1 MFIYYFKAHFEDNPN
16 DLKILRHDTT
26 IHPARVQQHMKH
38 IPSYLMP
45 KIAPPSGVSS
55 TQDDNEDLG
64 YIPFRKNPR
73 NPKRLSKNRRKVL
86 KFFIKLCILSFIK
99 EINLN

>member
-1 MFIYYFKAHFEDNPN
+1 
-16 DLKILRHDTT
+16 
-26 IHPARVQQHMKH
+26 MKH

-45 KIAPPSGVSS
+45 KIAPPSGVNS

-73 NPKRLSKNRRKVL
+73 NQKRLSKNRHKVFCNFSL
-86 KFFIKLCILSFIK
+86 NYVLLLLMKFLLICIIETQK
-99 EINLN
+99 

>member
-1 MFIYYFKAHFEDNPN
+1 LFIYIIFKAHFEDNPN

-55 TQDDNEDLG
+55 TQEDNEDLG
-64 YIPFRKNPR
+64 SIPFRKNP
-73 NPKRLSKNRRKVL
+73 PKRLSKNRHKV
-86 KFFIKLCILSFIK
+86 F
-99 EINLN
+99 